1 MIPHE
6 KIEQAAYDYSFTQ
19 RSEYDSKSILE
30 RKDIKLYY
38 KDGVRFAEAELKS
51 VAMEFAEWLNNY
63 QWVPSSLSVWTKY
76 SAGMPIDVSTTSELS
91 AKLTYSTCYR
101 PFCYLESI

>member
-38 KDGVRFAEAELKS
+38 KDGVRFAEAELKRMQS
-51 VAMEFAEWLNNY
+51 C
-63 QWVPSSLSVWTKY
+63 
-76 SAGMPIDVSTTSELS
+76 
-91 AKLTYSTCYR
+91 STCHVTEVITDGI
-101 PFCYLESI
+101 CNVCGAEQNITKQ